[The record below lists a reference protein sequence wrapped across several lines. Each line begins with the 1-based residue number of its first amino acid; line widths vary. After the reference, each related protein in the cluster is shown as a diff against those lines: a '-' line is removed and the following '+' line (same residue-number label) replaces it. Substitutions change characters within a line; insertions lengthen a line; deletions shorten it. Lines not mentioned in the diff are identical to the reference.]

1 MSPLTWLDAWLD
13 NMMANVPEL
22 AVCYHKQGVVQGYEL
37 LKTEDLFLLKGM
49 GADGTI
55 SFHPQVVH
63 ANAAAVL
70 QFLQENCTSE
80 PGAYWVSGSCRCLAF
95 EDSVTKFS
103 SSIDSPL
110 SGGEKVESYGI
121 RPGESVAQ
129 GVHEGPQK
137 RPGLFPHFEAEEKE
151 CRRQNPSL
159 KQHLRSR
166 PDAICLCNNLVRAST
181 SPRFQGFL

>member
-1 MSPLTWLDAWLD
+1 VERQVSPLTWLDAWLD

-80 PGAYWVSGSCRCLAF
+80 PGTYWVSGSFRCLGF
-95 EDSVTKFS
+95 EELVTKFS
-103 SSIDSPL
+103 SSIDSSL
-110 SGGEKVESYGI
+110 SRGEK
-121 RPGESVAQ
+121 
-129 GVHEGPQK
+129 GVNVTCNLAEKLLRKEVRQTRK
-137 RPGLFPHFEAEEKE
+137 KGLCIPLGVFGWP
-151 CRRQNPSL
+151 L
-159 KQHLRSR
+159 L
-166 PDAICLCNNLVRAST
+166 LCQRK
-181 SPRFQGFL
+181 GH